1 MCTIGKT
8 TVARL
13 YARLLYAL
21 GIQPSKK
28 FVETTGGK
36 LASQGPAGVM
46 KIFDDDSDE
55 SNGNEFAAM
64 MRMMRPQRNQN
75 SSAKNSRGGVLFV
88 DEAYQLIS
96 PHASN
101 AGKQVLDII
110 LTEMENS
117 STRWVVIFAGYKN
130 DLEAFF
136 AHNDGLRS
144 RIPSVMDFQDFS
156 ETQLHSIFL
165 GLIERRYNGRCKIDG
180 GPRGQYMQAAM
191 RRLSSGREK
200 RGFGNARSVENLL
213 SKICQRQ
220 AQRLLQIKDREPSE
234 EELLFFSREDLIGPS
249 PANIKSS
256 SEAWAKLQTLIG
268 LQQIKTSVDAMLCMI
283 EENYHRE
290 LRGLKP
296 FTVSLNRVFV
306 GSPGTGKTTVAELY
320 GKILAD
326 MGLLSN
332 GDGVYCQ
339 ALTLFFPTLRTVSV
353 GVG

>member
-1 MCTIGKT
+1 
-8 TVARL
+8 
-13 YARLLYAL
+13 
-21 GIQPSKK
+21 
-28 FVETTGGK
+28 
-36 LASQGPAGVM
+36 M
-46 KIFDDDSDE
+46 KIFDGDSDNN
-55 SNGNEFAAM
+55 SFAALM
-64 MRMMRPQRNQN
+64 GMRPQSNSS
-75 SSAKNSRGGVLFV
+75 SSAKTRRGGVLFV

-110 LTEMENS
+110 LTEMEK
-117 STRWVVIFAGYKN
+117 STAKWVVIFAGYKN

-136 AHNDGLRS
+136 AHNDGLKS
-144 RIPSVMDFQDFS
+144 RIPYVMDFQDFS

-165 GLIERRYNGRCKIDG
+165 GLIEKRYKGRCTIEG
-180 GPRGQYMQAAM
+180 GPSGQYVQAAM
-191 RRLSSGREK
+191 RRLSSCRGK

-220 AQRLLQIKDREPSE
+220 AQRLLQIEDREPSE

-249 PANIKSS
+249 PTNIHSS
-256 SEAWAKLQTLIG
+256 SEAWAELKTLIG
-268 LQQIKTSVDAMLCMI
+268 LHQIKASVNAMLGMV

-296 FTVSLNRVFV
+296 FAVSLNRVFV

-320 GKILAD
+320 GKILAE

-332 GDGVYCQ
+332 GDGACYQVLASIVCPN
-339 ALTLFFPTLRTVSV
+339 LTHGLHEGHS
-353 GVG
+353 G